1 MCICDRF
8 LSIWT
13 NTGLHLIHHKQKSHL
28 GCLWSKWTEH
38 RKWMRMTIK
47 LGGIKIKYVIF
58 CHYCDIDY
66 FQAGFLN
73 NPFVFHWSCKQNC
86 PNSCHWLSQW
96 PKVHKRWWQCL
107 RLTMIGWFTS
117 QCNDACLSFSLDQYD
132 WLISLSMGLCTSRSQ
147 QVQ

>member
-1 MCICDRF
+1 MCICDWF

-47 LGGIKIKYVIF
+47 LGGIKINCVIF

-86 PNSCHWLSQW
+86 PNPCHWLSQCW
-96 PKVHKRWWQCL
+96 AGPDAGPDGPNTGQKCTRGGGSASVSLWLADSPVNAIMPAYRFL
-107 RLTMIGWFTS
+107 LIGMIG
-117 QCNDACLSFSLDQYD
+117 
-132 WLISLSMGLCTSRSQ
+132 
-147 QVQ
+147 